1 MTTATAILGVV
12 PGLQATALLG
22 HNIKFVKQSMNPK
35 KRMSP
40 KKIVKV
46 GVTNLVGISLMKPTA
61 SMINALD

>member
-1 MTTATAILGVV
+1 MTTAKTILGVV

-22 HNIKFVKQSMNPK
+22 HNIKFVKQSMKPN

-61 SMINALD
+61 SMINSL